1 MRMSE
6 IKQYTLQQSNV
17 DALKKQKE
25 RITTQIKNE
34 RDKQKKQSAIAKIA
48 NANQTLAKLRNS

>member
-1 MRMSE
+1 MSE
-6 IKQYTLQQSNV
+6 IKQHTLQQSNV

>member
-6 IKQYTLQQSNV
+6 IKQHTLQQSNV

-48 NANQTLAKLRNS
+48 NANQTLAKLRSS

>member
-1 MRMSE
+1 MSE